1 MKKHIYKLI
10 ASVLIGTTL
19 LSITGCS
26 SETTKN
32 QTNTQQNVAM
42 GRYVETNIE
51 LPEGVKSVIDYCVM
65 ADGTVRLYGY
75 DQSDKVVAYTQK
87 EGSDWE
93 GQEAE
98 WFNTLMSGGNR
109 FSQMA
114 INPEGELYIL
124 YLDEAYNNHLGKV
137 VDNNQ
142 IEEIPF
148 NVEGGG
154 VIMSMEVRTDGDL
167 FIGMQYSGV
176 TRIDTTNGAVVAEYM
191 STGADG
197 EFAVTGE
204 NVMLLDV
211 QRGGVVVFD
220 LASGKE
226 EKFVSY
232 EGNLWGSQ
240 LLANEEGITYLLNTE
255 GVNRLAPGGSVW
267 ENVIEGQISAFGMP
281 SFYLR
286 KSALKGNEEFM
297 VLFSDQAEGYV
308 LASYAFDPNIPSRPT
323 TEVTLYMLEDNRTIR
338 QAVAEYQRQ
347 NQEVLINLQIGMEEG
362 DTLTKSDALRTLNT
376 QLLAGKGPDLIV
388 LDGLPIQ
395 SYIDKG
401 VLLDMS
407 DWASANLENGE
418 WLENIA
424 GAYKQE
430 DGAIYALPTRFT
442 LPTLWGNK
450 AIVNE
455 VHTLSD
461 LAEWSKENP
470 DKQALYNMT
479 PEQLIKRFYSITA
492 HTWLDEKGQI
502 KEEDFISFLEAV
514 DTLADKEAPVDK
526 DDRSLDT
533 LSTEYMAHKEVE
545 VHLEDFE
552 SFSKLGYFNSAILQ
566 RGDGDFGLA
575 LATDGGIFNPK
586 GIIGINANSPH
597 QEIAEEIVKIALS
610 KSVQKVELN
619 DGMPIEREVF
629 EEQAKLD
636 NNNNINMMAMPMSME
651 KLIQMQPVTQ
661 ESYTQLKE
669 QVEKLKIPAITDEVL
684 MNLII
689 EETKG
694 YFDGE
699 KTAKEAADAVATR
712 TRAYLAE

>member
-19 LSITGCS
+19 LSVTGCS
-26 SETTKN
+26 SEATKD
-32 QTNTQQNVAM
+32 QTNAQQNVAM

-51 LPEGVKSVIDYCVM
+51 LPEGVKTVIDYFIM
-65 ADGTVRLYGY
+65 ADGTMKLYAY
-75 DQSDKVVAYTQK
+75 DQSDKVIAYSQK
-87 EGSDWE
+87 EGSSWE
-93 GQEAE
+93 EQEAT
-98 WFNTLMSGGNR
+98 WFDTLVSGGNR
-109 FSQMA
+109 LSQMA
-114 INPEGELYIL
+114 ISPEGDLYIL
-124 YLDEAYNNHLGKV
+124 YFDEDYKNHLGKV
-137 VDNNQ
+137 LDDNQ

-154 VIMSMEVRTDGDL
+154 TIQSMEVATDGNL

-176 TRIDTTNGAVVAEYM
+176 TKIDATNGTVVSEYM

-204 NVMLLDV
+204 NVMVLDV
-211 QRGGVVVFD
+211 QRGGIVVFD
-220 LASGKE
+220 LTSGKE
-226 EKFVSY
+226 ERFIPY

-240 LLANEEGITYLLNTE
+240 LLADEEGHTYLINTE

-286 KSALKGNEEFM
+286 KSALKDNEEFV
-297 VLFSDQAEGYV
+297 VLFNDQAEGYV
-308 LASYAFDPNIPSRPT
+308 FASYAFDPNTPSRPT
-323 TEVTLYMLEDNRTIR
+323 TEVTLYMLEDNPTIR

-347 NQEVLINLQIGMEEG
+347 NHEVLINLQVGMEEG
-362 DTLTKSDALRTLNT
+362 DTLTKSDAIRTLNT

-407 DWASANLENGE
+407 DWASANIDNGE

-424 GAYKQE
+424 GAYRQE

-450 AIVNE
+450 DIVNQIGTFE
-455 VHTLSD
+455 E
-461 LAEWSKENP
+461 LASWSKAHP
-470 DKQALYNMT
+470 DKQVLYNMT
-479 PEQLIKRFYSITA
+479 PEQLIKQFYGITA

-502 KEEDFISFLEAV
+502 KEEAFISFLEAIN
-514 DTLADKEAPVDK
+514 TLSDKDAPIDK
-526 DDRSLDT
+526 DDRSLNT

-545 VHLEDFE
+545 LHLEEFE
-552 SFSKLGYFNSAILQ
+552 SFSQLAYFNSAILQ

-575 LATDGGIFNPK
+575 LAKEGGIFNPK
-586 GIIGINANSPH
+586 GIIGINANTSN
-597 QEIAEEIVKIALS
+597 QEIAEEIVKMALS
-610 KSVQKVELN
+610 KQVQKVDLR

-636 NNNNINMMAMPMSME
+636 PNSMSMMALPMAME
-651 KLIQMQPVTQ
+651 KPIQMQPATQ

-669 QVEKLKIPAITDEVL
+669 EVEKLKIPAITDEVL

-699 KTAKEAADAVATR
+699 KTAKEAAAAVATR